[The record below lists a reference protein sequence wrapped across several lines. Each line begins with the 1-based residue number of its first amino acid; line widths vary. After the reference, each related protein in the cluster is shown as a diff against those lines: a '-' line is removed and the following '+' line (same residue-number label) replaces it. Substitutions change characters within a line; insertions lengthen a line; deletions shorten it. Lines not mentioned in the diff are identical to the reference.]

1 MTVSVKDIVE
11 KMNLQV
17 AAGKEG
23 LDRKVPDG
31 YCGDLLSEIMGKSPE
46 GCIWITVQGHQ
57 NIVAVAVLREMAA
70 IVISGDH
77 QPDAD
82 TLEKADKEGIPLL
95 LSPASSYQLSGQM
108 YQMGIGSGLA

>member
-11 KMNLQV
+11 KLNLEV
-17 AAGKEG
+17 AAGKDG
-23 LDRKVPDG
+23 LDREVLDG

-70 IVISGDH
+70 IVIAGGH
-77 QPDAD
+77 HPDSD

-95 LSPASSYQLSGQM
+95 LWPDSSYVLAGQM
-108 YQMGIGSGLA
+108 NRMGIGSQAA